1 MVKRW
6 AMMAA
11 VAAGLMSSA
20 AAAEE
25 VVRDYDNRKFVAE
38 LTLAPGK
45 TLADNLLL
53 VVHGTMSHKDSEL
66 IVAFREAMKQRG
78 VNTLAINLRMGFDN
92 RHGPVDCA
100 LPQVHYHR
108 EALLDIGVWLTW
120 AQENGAK
127 KVDLFGHS
135 RGGNQAAWYAFEKP
149 QVPLVGK
156 VALLAPLTWDKDR
169 EAAEY
174 RQRWGHGYEETL
186 KVAEHM
192 VQYTHKRDF
201 LPEPVDFLYCAKAKV
216 NAETFFEYYGDDQR
230 KDTPSILR
238 GVDRKVLIV
247 MASDDKV
254 VPDLPAKLAGRKLPH
269 VTTRTVAG
277 ADHFFRDLYMD
288 EVADAVA
295 EFLKQ

>member
-6 AMMAA
+6 ATA
-11 VAAGLMSSA
+11 VVFAAGLICGT

-25 VVRDYDNRKFVAE
+25 VVTEYEGRHFVAE
-38 LTLAPGK
+38 LTQAPGK
-45 TLADNLLL
+45 TVADNLLL
-53 VVHGTMSHKDSEL
+53 VVHGTLSHKDSEL

-78 VNTLAINLRMGFDN
+78 VNTLAINLSLGFDA
-92 RHGPVDCA
+92 RRGPVDCT

-120 AQENGAK
+120 AVEHGAK

-135 RGGNQAAWYAFEKP
+135 RGGNQAAWYAFERP
-149 QVPLVGK
+149 RVDLVGK
-156 VALLAPLTWDKDR
+156 VALLAPMTWDKDR
-169 EAAEY
+169 ESAEY
-174 RQRWGHGYEETL
+174 RQRYGHGYDDTL
-186 KVAEHM
+186 KIAEEM
-192 VQYTHKRDF
+192 VKYTRKREF
-201 LPEPVDFLYCAKAKV
+201 LPEPVDFLYCPKAKV
-216 NAETFFEYYGDDQR
+216 NAESFFEYYSDDQR

-247 MASDDKV
+247 MGTKDKV

-269 VTTRTVAG
+269 VTVRTIDG

-288 EVADAVA
+288 DVADAVA
-295 EFLKQ
+295 EFLK